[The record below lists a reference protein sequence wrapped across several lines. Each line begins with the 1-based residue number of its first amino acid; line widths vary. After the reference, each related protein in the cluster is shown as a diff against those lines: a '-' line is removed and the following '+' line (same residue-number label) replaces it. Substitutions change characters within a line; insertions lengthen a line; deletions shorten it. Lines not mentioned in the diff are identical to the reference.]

1 MKRILCI
8 VGCFAMGWVALPAH
22 AQLGKLKEKL
32 KEAVPNDKKSPDSRN
47 ADLSKD
53 GQRKE
58 RFDANAQKD
67 NAVKLKK
74 SEEEGKTKLNSSN
87 FDREAYEKRV
97 YSKLDLDFSTQP
109 FMPTITMQSLLSDEC
124 LMYNA
129 VKGEL
134 RISGLEVGFLP
145 TRTKDGQEVNYS
157 PILESNT
164 DKFRPPLRADVIEKG
179 TGKLKGQQFF
189 KAEIEVAPFYKLKVV
204 NQYSDYFP
212 FWVNVTEGD
221 YELRFY
227 VGTTHFYTFPFKIEK
242 KSNPD
247 PYSPVKDF
255 YFLRGAWEEWG
266 TIELREDEMVF
277 NHYLTDRNAEVKSQA
292 NWDESRPYEAILK
305 LSKDGKVIGACDI
318 DNEGKIIMHDAGT
331 RHGVWRSLVLQI
343 FAFPVTPKNTTRRYL
358 KPSELKD
365 GTYQIELSIKDPK
378 GKISTEKYGFTM
390 KAGKIVPHPKAD
402 HAIHKDHLTFLEQG
416 TKCSFIKKM

>member
-145 TRTKDGQEVNYS
+145 TRTKVSSFSKPKSKLRLFINSRWTISTVIISRFGSMS
-157 PILESNT
+157 PKATTNFASTWVLHIFILS
-164 DKFRPPLRADVIEKG
+164 
-179 TGKLKGQQFF
+179 
-189 KAEIEVAPFYKLKVV
+189 
-204 NQYSDYFP
+204 
-212 FWVNVTEGD
+212 
-221 YELRFY
+221 
-227 VGTTHFYTFPFKIEK
+227 H
-242 KSNPD
+242 
-247 PYSPVKDF
+247 
-255 YFLRGAWEEWG
+255 
-266 TIELREDEMVF
+266 
-277 NHYLTDRNAEVKSQA
+277 
-292 NWDESRPYEAILK
+292 LK
-305 LSKDGKVIGACDI
+305 L
-318 DNEGKIIMHDAGT
+318 
-331 RHGVWRSLVLQI
+331 RI
-343 FAFPVTPKNTTRRYL
+343 FN
-358 KPSELKD
+358 
-365 GTYQIELSIKDPK
+365 
-378 GKISTEKYGFTM
+378 GFL
-390 KAGKIVPHPKAD
+390 P
-402 HAIHKDHLTFLEQG
+402 LF
-416 TKCSFIKKM
+416 